1 MLTSPLLGPDG
12 KPIVHDADEM
22 PNRVGFNP
30 LRGLTLNRVLSLLD
44 AAETGYLAEL
54 TWLYR
59 FVEKREPITTTL
71 AERREAALARCR
83 WAVVKEEEVVRR
95 VNGDPVLIDEQTA
108 FLNELFGKID
118 NLNEAWR
125 WLGTASFRGYAHLEK
140 HYDSAGSVVHL
151 EPVPQWFF
159 GLMFPRHQYCYNPD
173 AQNSTHGEPIQ
184 DRHWIIRECERH
196 IDEIASIL
204 YVGRNMS
211 WKDWQLYVSRHGV
224 PNIFLEVSK
233 EAAATDADYGS
244 LAASLAK
251 FVSAG
256 KGVIPPG
263 VKANLFG
270 AGQGAEKTPFPGF
283 MDYIDKMLVLRGT
296 GGKLTM
302 LSEATGIGQGAT
314 VAHEAVF
321 DEIASAEASAIAE
334 LLHKAIGE
342 PALTKAFPG
351 QPQLVRF
358 SIARPLS
365 ANLKDTAEG
374 LLALKRAGWSVPRAK
389 AVEMLGFEVE
399 ETAGELGGAAAPGIT
414 RETIPGAALS
424 RSSGNGSDPEEEATA
439 AVLLDTR
446 EAIQSAFRVFA
457 DDGRAP
463 TEEELKALLDKLPDF
478 LRLANSRTAGQVSF
492 ERMMEE
498 AFAEGVEAE

>member
-1 MLTSPLLGPDG
+1 MLESPLLGPDG
-12 KPIVHDADEM
+12 RPIVHDADEM
-22 PNRVGFNP
+22 PNRVGWNP
-30 LRGLTLNRVLSLLD
+30 LRGLTLNRVLTLLES
-44 AAETGYLAEL
+44 AETGYLADL

-59 FVEKREPITTTL
+59 YVEKREPITTTL
-71 AERREAALARCR
+71 AERRESALARCR
-83 WAVVKEEEVVRR
+83 WAVVKEEEVVKR
-95 VNGDPVLIDEQTA
+95 VNGDPVLVDEQTA
-108 FLNELFGKID
+108 FLNDLFGKID
-118 NLNEAWR
+118 NLNAAWR
-125 WLGTASFRGYAHLEK
+125 WLGSAAFRGYAHLEK
-140 HYDSAGSVVHL
+140 HYDAAGNVVHL

-159 GLMFPRHQYCYNPD
+159 GLMFPRHQYCYNAD
-173 AQNSTHGEPIQ
+173 AQNSTHGDPIEE
-184 DRHWIIRECERH
+184 RHWIIRECERH
-196 IDEIASIL
+196 IDELAAIL

-224 PNIFLEVSK
+224 PNIFLEVAK
-233 EAAATDADYGS
+233 EAAATDADYAR
-244 LAASLAK
+244 LAGTLRQ

-256 KGVIPPG
+256 KGVLPPG

-283 MDYIDKMLVLRGT
+283 MDYIDRMLVLRGT

-314 VAHEAVF
+314 TAHEAVF

-342 PALTKAFPG
+342 PALSRAFPG

-365 ANLKDTAEG
+365 SNLKETADG
-374 LLALKRAGWSVPRAK
+374 LLALKRAGWAVSRAK

-399 ETAGELGGAAAPGIT
+399 ETAGEVVPAAAPGT
-414 RETIPGAALS
+414 VPQQIPGMAAS
-424 RSSGNGSDPEEEATA
+424 RASQDGSDPEAETVA

-446 EAIQSAFRVFA
+446 EAIQSALRVFA

-463 TEEELKALLDKLPDF
+463 TEEELRTLLDKLPEF
-478 LRLANSRTAGQVSF
+478 LRLANTRTAGQVSF
-492 ERMMEE
+492 ERMMEQ